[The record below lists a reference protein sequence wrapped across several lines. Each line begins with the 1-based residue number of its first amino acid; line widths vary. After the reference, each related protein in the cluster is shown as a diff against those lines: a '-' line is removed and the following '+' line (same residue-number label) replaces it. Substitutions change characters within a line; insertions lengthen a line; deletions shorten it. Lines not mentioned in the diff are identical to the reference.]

1 MSVTVVAT
9 VGGASSNSYLSVA
22 DATTILNLR
31 LGVDAWTSASTD
43 DQGRALIMAT
53 KAIDSNRFQG
63 YPISSAQAL
72 AFPRNIQKETSDT
85 IPEDVKQAC
94 AEQALWVLQ
103 NASTGGQSDRQQLQ
117 AQGVSSYTI
126 GNLSETF
133 RGGFQY
139 GGLCSGSQRYLQ
151 GYISRTGNLIGPRE
165 QPRWNPGD
173 NVWFSGPFS
182 PW

>member
-1 MSVTVVAT
+1 MSVDVVDT
-9 VGGASSNSYLSVA
+9 VGGDSSNSYLSVA
-22 DATTILNLR
+22 DATAILNLL
-31 LGVDAWTSASTD
+31 LGSDAWTSASED

-53 KAIDSNRFQG
+53 RQIDSNRFQG
-63 YPISSAQAL
+63 YPITSTQAL
-72 AFPRNIQKETSDT
+72 AWPRNIQKEAPSA

-103 NASTGGQSDRQQLQ
+103 NATSGGLSDRQQLQ